1 MKIKKSLT
9 LNNPY
14 FCSLIFRNLMRNN
27 YKKTSC
33 LLLFLCASAMVMA
46 QTSSFKTL
54 LLELQSLQKQLV
66 PDKRVAILEI
76 EIKDTLQPVVVV
88 SGETDLPEAKL
99 QIIRFLN
106 EKQISFIDSVRL
118 LPDAAV
124 GDETWALATLSVS
137 NLRAIPDHVSE
148 LVSQVMMGTPL
159 KVLDCNEKWCRVQ
172 TPEYYIGWM
181 DTSGFQR
188 ITQKE
193 LDRWKASNRY
203 LFNSIS
209 GNVYDAPGKRGEVV
223 SDLVQGDLFEVEEV
237 SGRFLK
243 IKIPDGRTGYVRK
256 ADCIPF
262 DHWIN
267 LEPGAQATSSLAR
280 QMMGFPYLWGG
291 TSVKAADCSGF
302 VKQVYYMQGVILAR
316 DASQQA
322 RYGEAV
328 DFNNRNNL
336 QTGDLLFFG
345 RDAQHITHVGI
356 YLEKGNFIH
365 ASGRVHISSLD
376 PNDPKYVSSRKNVAA
391 CRVFNSLN
399 AEGIVRVKDHPWYVI
414 KH

>member
-1 MKIKKSLT
+1 MK
-9 LNNPY
+9 N
-14 FCSLIFRNLMRNN
+14 F
-27 YKKTSC
+27 YKKFTC
-33 LLLFLCASAMVMA
+33 LLLLVFAGTFLTA
-46 QTSSFKTL
+46 QPLPFKTL
-54 LLELQSLQKQLV
+54 LQELQSLQKQLV
-66 PDKRVAILEI
+66 PDKRVAILEV
-76 EIKDTLQPVVVV
+76 EMTDTLQPVVVV
-88 SGETDLPEAKL
+88 SGETNLPEAKL

-106 EKQISFIDSVRL
+106 DNKISFVDSLKL
-118 LPDAAV
+118 LPDASL
-124 GDETWALATLSVS
+124 GEETWALATLSVS
-137 NLRAIPDHVSE
+137 NLRSIPDHVSE

-159 KVLDCNEKWCRVQ
+159 RVLDCNEKWCRVQ

-193 LDRWKASNRY
+193 LDCWKASNRY
-203 LFNSIS
+203 LFNSVS
-209 GNVYDAPGKRGEVV
+209 GNVYDAAGKRGEVV
-223 SDLVQGDLFEVEEV
+223 SDLVQGDLFEVDEV

-243 IKIPDGRTGYVRK
+243 IKIPDCRTGYVRK

-262 DHWIN
+262 DQWIN
-267 LEPGAQATSSLAR
+267 LEPGARATSSLAR
-280 QMMGFPYLWGG
+280 QMMGYPYLWGG

-328 DFNNRNNL
+328 DFSNRNNL

-356 YLEKGNFIH
+356 YLGNGNFVH

-376 PNDPKYVSSRKNVAA
+376 PGDPKYVPSRKNVAA
-391 CRVFNSLN
+391 RRVFNS
-399 AEGIVRVKDHPWYVI
+399 
-414 KH
+414 

>member
-1 MKIKKSLT
+1 MK
-9 LNNPY
+9 N
-14 FCSLIFRNLMRNN
+14 F
-27 YKKTSC
+27 YKNFTC
-33 LLLFLCASAMVMA
+33 LLLLLSAGTFLTA
-46 QTSSFKTL
+46 QTLPFKTL
-54 LLELQSLQKQLV
+54 LQELHSLQKQHV

-76 EIKDTLQPVVVV
+76 EIKDTLQRVVVV
-88 SGETDLPEAKL
+88 SGETNLPEAKA
-99 QIIRFLN
+99 QIIQFLTD
-106 EKQISFIDSVRL
+106 KKLSFIDSIRL
-118 LPDAAV
+118 LPESKL
-124 GDETWALATLSVS
+124 GDKTWALAALSVS
-137 NLRAIPDHVSE
+137 NLRTKPDHASE
-148 LVSQVMMGTPL
+148 LASQVMMGTPL

-172 TPEYYIGWM
+172 TPEHYIGWM
-181 DTSGFQR
+181 DSSGFER
-188 ITQKE
+188 VSEKE

-203 LFNSIS
+203 LFNTMS

-256 ADCIPF
+256 AGCIPF
-262 DHWIN
+262 DEWSN
-267 LEPGAQATSSLAR
+267 SVPGAPAVLSVAR

-302 VKQVYYMQGVILAR
+302 VKQVYYMQGVVLAR

-328 DFNNRNNL
+328 DFSNTNNL
-336 QTGDLLFFG
+336 QPGDLLFFG
-345 RDAQHITHVGI
+345 RDAQHISHVGI
-356 YLEKGNFIH
+356 YLGNGNFIH

-376 PNDPKYVSSRKNVAA
+376 PNDPKYVPSRKNVAA
-391 CRVFNSLN
+391 RRVLTSLN
-399 AEGIVRVKDHPWYVI
+399 SEGIVRVKDHPWYAI